1 MKINALIILLAI
13 TASCFGQGPAVDTKG
28 DASVTISSR
37 GSDIRT
43 VIHDLFTQL
52 GKNYVVDSAVRSQSL
67 FLSLKEVDFDEALAQ
82 ICKLGELKVEI
93 QNGIYFIAKAPKP
106 LAKPLDPDKPKGEPK
121 TENPPKQIEKPT
133 QKPTTGTYPTS
144 VLAKRVTT
152 RFDKIDLRELMGEL
166 GRQTGLKIEVDSKI
180 PKYRIDAYLIDTSL
194 KYALDQISAAANLR
208 YRFTDRF
215 SIEIIPNVAASLES
229 KPGTN

>member
-1 MKINALIILLAI
+1 MKRHALIILLAI
-13 TASCFGQGPAVDTKG
+13 AASSLAQGPAVDAKG
-28 DASVTISSR
+28 DASVTVSSR

-52 GKNYVVDSAVRSQSL
+52 GRNYVVDSGVRSQSL

-82 ICKLGELKVEI
+82 ICKLGDLKVEI
-93 QNGIYFIAKAPKP
+93 QNGIYFLARAPKT
-106 LAKPLDPDKPKGEPK
+106 AKPIESEKPKSEPK
-121 TENPPKQIEKPT
+121 TENPPKQIEKPI
-133 QKPTTGTYPTS
+133 QKPTTGTYPSS

-152 RFDKIDLRELMGEL
+152 RFDKVDLRDLMAEL

-208 YRFTDRF
+208 YRLTDRF
-215 SIEIIPNVAASLES
+215 SIEIVPNVAVSLETKS
-229 KPGTN
+229 GTN